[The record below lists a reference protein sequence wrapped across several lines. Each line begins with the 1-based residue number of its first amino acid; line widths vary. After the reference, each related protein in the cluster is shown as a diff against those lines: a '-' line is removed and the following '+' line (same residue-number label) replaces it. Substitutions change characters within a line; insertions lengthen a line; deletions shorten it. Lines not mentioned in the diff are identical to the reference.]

1 MSFYTESITKQVL
14 NQDTGEVENEVYTR
28 DVRKKSGIK
37 QGWTMT
43 YIDYDEMLATVVKS
57 NLDMKLV
64 MHLKLMIK
72 RDFTLTIN
80 VPKEAKKIDVG
91 KDKIYKMLKRLVDAE
106 FLEKTDTGYKSN
118 PFMFLPYKPTDAEG
132 EQRKWKLKKEISSEI

>member
-14 NQDTGEVENEVYTR
+14 NSTTGEIENEVYSR
-28 DVRKKSGIK
+28 DTRKKSGIK
-37 QGWTMT
+37 QGWIMT
-43 YIDYDEMLATVVKS
+43 YIDYDEMLAAVIKS

-80 VPKEAKKIDVG
+80 VPKEATKIKVG

-106 FLEKTDTGYKSN
+106 FLKKTDTGYKSN
-118 PFMFLPYKPTDAEG
+118 PFMFLPFRPIDAEL
-132 EQRKWKLKKEISSEI
+132 EQSRWKDNQ

>member
-14 NQDTGEVENEVYTR
+14 NSTTGEIENEVYSR
-28 DVRKKSGIK
+28 DTRKKSGIK
-37 QGWTMT
+37 QGWIMT
-43 YIDYDEMLATVVKS
+43 YIDYDEMLAAVIKS

-80 VPKEAKKIDVG
+80 VPKEAIKIKVG
-91 KDKIYKMLKRLVDAE
+91 KDKIYKMLKRLVNAE
-106 FLEKTDTGYKSN
+106 FLKKTDTGYKSN
-118 PFMFLPYKPTDAEG
+118 PFMFLPFRPIDAEL
-132 EQRKWKLKKEISSEI
+132 EQSRWKDNQ